1 MVNSTYFHPPH
12 HDVVDAVQR
21 ALAED
26 LSPLGDMTSGM
37 IDPGITVT
45 AQLNARKP
53 GRLAGCACAAAAF
66 RQIDENIEIT
76 WHHDDGDDL
85 SAGTVIADVAGPLA
99 TILIAERTALNFLGH
114 LSGIATRVNEFV
126 VIADGRIG
134 IWDTRKTTPGL
145 RSLEKAATR
154 SGGGRNHRGNLSG
167 WLMFKDNHLV
177 GMSIGEAI
185 AAARDR
191 WPGRP
196 LHVEC
201 DRLDQV
207 EQAVAAH
214 ADLILLDNMS
224 PDTVKEAMTLIGPK
238 RPDGRPIVEAS
249 GGITIETIAAYA
261 DTGVD
266 FVSSG
271 SLTNSAPVLDIGLD
285 IEIDAVDG

>member
-1 MVNSTYFHPPH
+1 MSGYFQPPH
-12 HDVVDAVQR
+12 ASVVDAVAR

-26 LSPLGDMTSGM
+26 LQPLGDMTSGM
-37 IDPGITVT
+37 LDPSITAT
-45 AQLNARKP
+45 AQFNARKP
-53 GRLAGCACAAAAF
+53 GRLAGCACAAEAF
-66 RQIDENIEIT
+66 RQVDDSIELT
-76 WHHDDGDDL
+76 WHRDDGDEL
-85 SAGTVIADVAGPLA
+85 EAGSVIADIKGSLS
-99 TILIAERTALNFLGH
+99 TILIAERTALNFMGH

-126 VIADGRIG
+126 KIADGRIG

-154 SGGGRNHRGNLSG
+154 AGGGRNHRGNLSG

-177 GMSIGEAI
+177 GMTIGEAVEQ
-185 AAARDR
+185 ARDR

-224 PDTVKEAMTLIGPK
+224 PDTVREAMELIGPK

-249 GGITIETIAAYA
+249 GGITIETIESYA
-261 DTGVD
+261 GTGVD
-266 FVSSG
+266 YVSSG

-285 IEIDAVDG
+285 IEIDAVNK